1 MRKLRERVLVASIRE
16 RGFGE
21 GVALDAGSPS
31 RRGRLN
37 EAF

>member
-21 GVALDAGSPS
+21 GVALDAESPS
-31 RRGRLN
+31 RGGRLN
-37 EAF
+37 VAF

>member
-21 GVALDAGSPS
+21 GVALDAGGP
-31 RRGRLN
+31 RRGG
-37 EAF
+37 EG